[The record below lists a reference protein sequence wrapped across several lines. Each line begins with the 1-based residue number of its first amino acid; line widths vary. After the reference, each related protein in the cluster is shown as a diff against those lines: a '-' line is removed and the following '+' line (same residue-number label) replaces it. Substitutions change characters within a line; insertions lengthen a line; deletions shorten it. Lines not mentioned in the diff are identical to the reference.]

1 MRTVLCSTTAR
12 RGALLLASLTTVAGL
27 VGGVA
32 AIPASAAVAHRVTHH
47 HRAHAAVGDTSGV
60 VLGPAVK
67 FVRLPDGSTRQV
79 R

>member
-12 RGALLLASLTTVAGL
+12 RGALLLAGVTTLAGL
-27 VGGVA
+27 VGGA
-32 AIPASAAVAHRVTHH
+32 TAIPASAAVAHRVTHH
-47 HRAHAAVGDTSGV
+47 HRAHAAAGDTGGV

-67 FVRLPDGSTRQV
+67 FVRQADGSIRQV